1 MAGYLLVEYAVY
13 NGMYVKGQYLATFLY
28 LWKYMAAWAVL
39 YLEYAPVKKRAPRKT
54 TAAKSTTTKKAAVK
68 PKKTVIRT
76 ESAAKPTASV
86 SARKKK
92 ATKSESV

>member
-1 MAGYLLVEYAVY
+1 MT
-13 NGMYVKGQYLATFLY
+13 LAPLS
-28 LWKYMAAWAVL
+28 VL

-54 TAAKSTTTKKAAVK
+54 TAAKSTTTKKTAVK

-76 ESAAKPTASV
+76 ESAAKPMASV

-92 ATKSESV
+92 AAKSESV